1 MLTAGS
7 GTLPV
12 VVYCCYTPKIMSL
25 FNWLNKRGCG
35 VLLHPTMLPSE
46 QGIGTFGKSAY
57 RFVDTL
63 TEMRVTYW
71 QVCPLGPTGFGDSPY
86 QCFSSF
92 AGNPYLI
99 DFEKLVELN
108 LLENADLKRLREL
121 PRERVDYGMLWDA
134 FYATARKLYANIRK
148 NRALLK
154 KIGDFETFR
163 RDNAYWLSGFS
174 LYTALKTHFK
184 GVAWYRWPEKARKF
198 ASAIKANWGTD
209 VAAEVEMTE
218 IIQFIFFSQWRE
230 LRAYAR
236 RRNLKII
243 GDTPIFTAL
252 DSADVW
258 QTPEIFQINPKTAEP
273 LAVAGVPPDYFSAT
287 GQLWGNPLYDW
298 AALKKTNYA
307 WWIARLRACFELYDV
322 VRIDH
327 FRAFYDYWRIPAGSP
342 DARTGE
348 WVLGPGLEFFE
359 TVRKSLGNACLIAED
374 LGDMNDGVRKLLA
387 DTGLPGMAVLQ
398 FAFGGDP
405 NNLYLPHN
413 IGANTIAYPGTHD
426 NNTVVG
432 WYGSCGEYERDFFRR
447 YLWSDGSSP
456 HWTLINAAMK
466 SHARLAVISVQDLL
480 GLGAGARFNEPGTN
494 GKNWQWRL
502 SEAEFKRFCGDL
514 VGQFRELVEISAR
527 N

>member
-1 MLTAGS
+1 M
-7 GTLPV
+7 V
-12 VVYCCYTPKIMSL
+12 L
-25 FNWLNKRGCG
+25 FNWLNQRGSG
-35 VLLHPTMLPSE
+35 VLLHPTMLPSG
-46 QGIGTFGKSAY
+46 QGIGTLGKSAY
-57 RFVDTL
+57 RFIDAL
-63 TEMRVTYW
+63 AEMRVSYW

-99 DFEKLVELN
+99 DFEKLVELG
-108 LLENADLKRLREL
+108 LLEEADLGLLRAL
-121 PRERVDYGMLWDA
+121 PRERVDYGALWSA
-134 FYATARKLYANIRK
+134 FYTTARKLCGNIRK
-148 NRALLK
+148 NRSLLK
-154 KIGDFETFR
+154 KIGDFEVFR
-163 RDNAYWLSGFS
+163 RDNAYWLKGFS

-184 GVAWYRWPEKARKF
+184 GEAWYRWQEKARNF
-198 ASAIKANWGTD
+198 NSAIKAKWPAD
-209 VAAEVEMTE
+209 VLAEIEQTE

-236 RRNLKII
+236 ERGVKII

-258 QTPEIFQINPKTAEP
+258 QNPEIFQIDPKTAEP

-298 AALKKTNYA
+298 PALKKTNYA
-307 WWIARLRACFELYDV
+307 WWIARLRACFTLYDV

-327 FRAFYDYWRIPAGSP
+327 FRAFYDYWRIPAGAP

-359 TVRKSLGNACLIAED
+359 TVRKALGNVQLIAED

-405 NNLYLPHN
+405 KNLYLPHN

-432 WYGSCGEYERDFFRR
+432 WYTACGEHERDFFRR
-447 YLWSDGSSP
+447 YLWCDGNAP
-456 HWTLINAAMK
+456 HWAMINAAMK
-466 SHARLAVISVQDLL
+466 SHARLAVVSVQDLL
-480 GLGAGARFNEPGTN
+480 GLGAEARFNEPGTDR
-494 GKNWQWRL
+494 KNWQWRL
-502 SEAEFKRFCGDL
+502 SDAEFERLCGET
-514 VGQFRELVEISAR
+514 VWRFRELVEISAR

>member
-1 MLTAGS
+1 MA
-7 GTLPV
+7 
-12 VVYCCYTPKIMSL
+12 L
-25 FNWLNKRGCG
+25 FNWLQERGAG
-35 VLLHPTMLPSE
+35 VLLHPTMLPSD
-46 QGIGTFGKSAY
+46 QGIGTLGKSAY
-57 RFVDTL
+57 RFIDAL
-63 TEMRVTYW
+63 SAMRARYW

-99 DFEKLVELN
+99 DFSQLVELG
-108 LLENADLKRLREL
+108 LLGEADLAPLREL
-121 PRERVDYGMLWDA
+121 PRERVDYGALWTP
-134 FYATARKLYANIRK
+134 FYAILRKLYANAKK
-148 NRALLK
+148 NPALLK
-154 KIGDFETFR
+154 PLGDIEIFR
-163 RDNAYWLSGFS
+163 RDNAYWLSGYA

-184 GVAWYRWPEKARKF
+184 GAAWYTWPEKARKF
-198 ASAIKANWGTD
+198 SSAVKAKWPAD
-209 VAAEVEMTE
+209 VAAEKEMTE
-218 IIQFIFFSQWRE
+218 LAQFIFFAQWRE

-236 RRNLKII
+236 ERGVEII

-258 QTPEIFQINPKTAEP
+258 QAPEIFQVDKKTGAP

-298 AALKKTNYA
+298 GALKKTNYA
-307 WWIARLRACFELYDV
+307 WWIARLRACFTLYDV

-359 TVRKSLGNACLIAED
+359 CVRKSLGNARLIAED

-405 NNLYLPHN
+405 KNLYLPHN

-432 WYGSCGEYERDFFRR
+432 WYQNCGDYERDFFRR
-447 YLWSDGSSP
+447 YLWTDGTAP
-456 HWTLINAAMK
+456 HWALINAAMK
-466 SHARLAVISVQDLL
+466 SHARLAIVSVQDLL
-480 GLGAGARFNEPGTN
+480 GLGADARFNEPGTSL
-494 GKNWQWRL
+494 KNWQWRL
-502 SEAEFKRFCGDL
+502 SDAAFEQLCSDVVGRFRDL
-514 VGQFRELVEISAR
+514 AEISAR
-527 N
+527 V

>member
-1 MLTAGS
+1 MA
-7 GTLPV
+7 
-12 VVYCCYTPKIMSL
+12 L
-25 FNWLNKRGCG
+25 FNWLNLRGSG
-35 VLLHPTMLPSE
+35 VLLHPTMLPSS

-57 RFVDTL
+57 RFIDAL
-63 TEMRVTYW
+63 AEMRVRYW

-99 DFEKLVELN
+99 DFEKLAELG
-108 LLENADLKRLREL
+108 LLENADTVALQKL
-121 PRERVDYGMLWDA
+121 PQDHVEYGLLWSA
-134 FYATARKLYANIRK
+134 FYAVARKLYENIRK

-154 KIGDFETFR
+154 KIGDFAAFR
-163 RDNAYWLSGFS
+163 RENAFWLSGFS
-174 LYTALKTHFK
+174 LYSALKTYFK
-184 GVAWYRWPEKARKF
+184 GAAWYCWPEKARRF
-198 ASAIKANWGTD
+198 SSAAKTAWGAE

-230 LRAYAR
+230 LRAYAHS
-236 RRNLKII
+236 RNVEII

-252 DSADVW
+252 DSTDVW
-258 QTPEIFQINPKTAEP
+258 QNPEIFQIDPDSAQP
-273 LAVAGVPPDYFSAT
+273 LAVAGVPPDYFSET

-298 AALKKTNYA
+298 DALKKTNYA
-307 WWIARLRACFELYDV
+307 WWIARLRACFALYDV

-327 FRAFYDYWRIPAGSP
+327 FRAFYDYWRIPADAP
-342 DARTGE
+342 DARSGE
-348 WVLGPGLEFFE
+348 WVLGPGLDFFK
-359 TVRKSLGNACLIAED
+359 TVRESLGNVRLIAED

-405 NNLYLPHN
+405 KNLYLPHN
-413 IGANTIAYPGTHD
+413 IGSNTIAYPGTHD

-432 WYGSCGEYERDFFRR
+432 WYGSCGEHERDFFRR

-466 SHARLAVISVQDLL
+466 SHARLAVVSVQDLL
-480 GLGAGARFNEPGTN
+480 GLDSDARFNEPGTN

-502 SEAEFKRFCGDL
+502 SESNFETLCGKIT
-514 VGQFRELVEISAR
+514 GRFRELAEISAR
-527 N
+527 S